1 MSYHI
6 KMNIVYFF
14 TFGYSLKTWKESGQ
28 LDRELEHF
36 NYWQKIFPGL
46 NLTIVTY
53 GEERDLNLINS
64 EFITVIPIYKYI
76 KFSKYKIIN
85 FIKSF
90 FIILTLKKIIR
101 DQSFDIVIQNQL
113 LGSWISYQ
121 FKKYKNTPM
130 IIRTGY
136 DMYEFSI
143 NENKSILKKTFY
155 RLLTKISLKFSDLFT
170 VTSECDKKF
179 LIEQFGEGNSRK
191 IKVRK
196 NWVSLKNANK
206 MKPFNER
213 YNNKIACVGRI
224 EDQKN
229 YETIVNA
236 LKDTNFTIDI
246 FGEGTKK
253 NQIIKL
259 AKKQNVE
266 VKFKGIVDN
275 NELKNLLNSYKYFLT
290 ASKFEGNPKSVL
302 EAMSAGCLII
312 ASDIKNHAEFLNKEN
327 SILFNSKKSLSKIMN
342 NLNKNDHDYKKLT
355 ENALITIKE
364 HYYLENIANLELSDM
379 KKLADAT

>member
-14 TFGYSLKTWKESGQ
+14 TFGYSLKTWKKSGQ

-36 NYWQKIFPGL
+36 NCWQKIFPGL

-53 GEERDLNLINS
+53 GEEKDLNLINS

-224 EDQKN
+224 EDQK
-229 YETIVNA
+229 I
-236 LKDTNFTIDI
+236 
-246 FGEGTKK
+246 TK
-253 NQIIKL
+253 QL
-259 AKKQNVE
+259 
-266 VKFKGIVDN
+266 
-275 NELKNLLNSYKYFLT
+275 
-290 ASKFEGNPKSVL
+290 
-302 EAMSAGCLII
+302 
-312 ASDIKNHAEFLNKEN
+312 
-327 SILFNSKKSLSKIMN
+327 
-342 NLNKNDHDYKKLT
+342 
-355 ENALITIKE
+355 
-364 HYYLENIANLELSDM
+364 
-379 KKLADAT
+379 